1 MSDALNHLKNSGL
14 SFSNNISEDVPKFLN
29 HYNFPKTAKHCRDV
43 AMKAREL
50 AQQFGADVDKAEIAG
65 YLHDVSAVFPSA
77 ERATI
82 ARELDV
88 EVLPEED
95 FFPMIIHQKL
105 SLVLAR
111 ELFGVTDT
119 QILSAIACHTTLKK
133 DASLLDKIVFV
144 ADKIAWDQPRTPPYL
159 DDLLEG
165 LEKSIDHAS
174 FVYLDYL
181 WQMRDTLKVY
191 HPWTAEAHTQ
201 LKEHL
206 SKS

>member
-1 MSDALNHLKNSGL
+1 MSEALNRLKNSGL
-14 SFSNNISEDVPKFLN
+14 SFNNSVSEDVPKFLT
-29 HYNFPKTAKHCRDV
+29 HHGFPKTAQHSRDV

-50 AQQFGADVDKAEIAG
+50 AQQFGADTDKAEIAG

-95 FFPMIIHQKL
+95 IFPMIIHQKL

-119 QILSAIACHTTLKK
+119 QVLSAVACHTTLKK

-144 ADKIAWDQPRTPPYL
+144 ADKIAWDQPGTPPYL

-165 LEKSIDHAS
+165 LDKSLDHAS

-181 WQMRDTLKVY
+181 WKMRDKLKVY
-191 HPWTAEAHTQ
+191 HPWTADAHAQ
-201 LKEHL
+201 LKEQL
-206 SKS
+206 F